1 MKINKYFQNQKTF
14 LNILFFKMIKII
26 KYIFYFFIYL
36 KKKKLNKKNLSLS

>member
-36 KKKKLNKKNLSLS
+36 KKKLNKKNLSLS